1 MQNIIELKNI
11 SVFQQRNKVFEDFS
25 LSLKRGQNTVILG
38 PNGAGKTTILKLL
51 NRELYIVAN
60 ENSSI
65 KIFGKDRW
73 NIDELRAHLGVISHH
88 LQNNYSSRALGL
100 YVVLSG
106 FYASDGIWQH
116 QNFDKEQLEL
126 AHQAMNLLGIE
137 GLQSR
142 QFSMMSTGEQRK
154 FLLARA
160 LVHNPEVLVLDEPT
174 SGLDLRACFQYL
186 EIIQNLMKSGKNV
199 ILVTHHIH
207 EIPPEINR
215 VILLKECQVI
225 DDGNKDKILT
235 SNNLSGLFDRPIKI
249 VKENGYYQAL
259 PG

>member
-60 ENSSI
+60 ENSSM

-73 NIDELRAHLGVISHH
+73 NVHDLRAHLGVVSHH
-88 LQNNYSSRALGL
+88 LQNNYSNSAIGL
-100 YVVLSG
+100 FVVLSG

-116 QNFDKEQLEL
+116 QNFDNEQREL
-126 AHQAMNLLGIE
+126 AHQTMKLLDIE

-142 QFSMMSTGEQRK
+142 QFSTMSTGEQRK

-186 EIIQNLMKSGKNV
+186 EIIQDLMSMGKNV
-199 ILVTHHIH
+199 ILVTHHVH
-207 EIPPEINR
+207 EIPPEITR
-215 VILLKECQVI
+215 AILLKEAKVVE
-225 DDGNKDKILT
+225 DGDKTNILT
-235 SNNLSGLFDRPIKI
+235 SKTLSKLFDRPIKI
-249 VKENGYYQAL
+249 IEENGFYQAL

>member
-11 SVFQQRNKVFEDFS
+11 SVFQQRNNVFKDFS
-25 LSLKRGQNTVILG
+25 LSLKKGQNTVILG
-38 PNGAGKTTILKLL
+38 PNGAGKTTLLKLL

-60 ENSSI
+60 EKSSI

-73 NIDELRAHLGVISHH
+73 NIHELRAHLGVVSHH
-88 LQNNYSSRALGL
+88 LQSNYSNSALGL

-116 QNFDKEQLEL
+116 QKFDKEQLEL
-126 AHQAMNLLGIE
+126 AYQTMNLLDIE
-137 GLQSR
+137 DLQSR
-142 QFSMMSTGEQRK
+142 QFSTMSTGEQRK

-186 EIIQNLMKSGKNV
+186 EIIQDLMSRGKNV
-199 ILVTHHIH
+199 ILVTHHVH

-215 VILLKECQVI
+215 VILLKECQVVG
-225 DDGNKDKILT
+225 DGDKAKILT
-235 SNNLSGLFDRPIKI
+235 SKTLSSLFDRSINI
-249 VKENGYYQAL
+249 VGQNGYYQAL

>member
-1 MQNIIELKNI
+1 MQNIIELQNI
-11 SVFQQRNKVFEDFS
+11 TVFQQRNKVFENFS
-25 LSLKRGQNTVILG
+25 LSLERGQNTVILG
-38 PNGAGKTTILKLL
+38 PNGAGKTTLLKLL
-51 NRELYIVAN
+51 NRELYIVSN

-73 NIDELRAHLGVISHH
+73 NVHDLRAHLGVVSHH
-88 LQNNYSSRALGL
+88 VQNNYSNSALGL
-100 YVVLSG
+100 FIVLSG

-116 QNFDKEQLEL
+116 QNFDNEQLEL
-126 AHQAMNLLGIE
+126 AHQTMKLLGIE

-142 QFSMMSTGEQRK
+142 QFSTMSTGEQRK

-174 SGLDLRACFQYL
+174 SGLDLSACFQYL
-186 EIIQNLMKSGKNV
+186 EIIQDLMSAGKNV

-215 VILLKECQVI
+215 VILLKECKVI
-225 DDGNKDKILT
+225 DDGDKARILT
-235 SNNLSGLFDRPIKI
+235 GKTLSSLFDRPINI
-249 VKENGYYQAL
+249 VEQNGYYQAL

>member
-1 MQNIIELKNI
+1 
-11 SVFQQRNKVFEDFS
+11 
-25 LSLKRGQNTVILG
+25 
-38 PNGAGKTTILKLL
+38 
-51 NRELYIVAN
+51 
-60 ENSSI
+60 
-65 KIFGKDRW
+65 
-73 NIDELRAHLGVISHH
+73 
-88 LQNNYSSRALGL
+88 
-100 YVVLSG
+100 
-106 FYASDGIWQH
+106 
-116 QNFDKEQLEL
+116 
-126 AHQAMNLLGIE
+126 
-137 GLQSR
+137 
-142 QFSMMSTGEQRK
+142 MSTGEQRK

-235 SNNLSGLFDRPIKI
+235 SNNLSALFDRPIKI

>member
-1 MQNIIELKNI
+1 MQNIIELQNI
-11 SVFQQRNKVFEDFS
+11 TVFQQRNKVFENFS
-25 LSLKRGQNTVILG
+25 LSLERGQNTVILG
-38 PNGAGKTTILKLL
+38 PNGAGKTTLLKLL

-186 EIIQNLMKSGKNV
+186 EIIQDLMKSGKNV

-235 SNNLSGLFDRPIKI
+235 SNNLSALFDRPIKI